1 MVARSERFV
10 ATVTQVI
17 ERYQRPLVYADLRH
31 NEGYAVRLKGITTT
45 VAAPPG
51 KKN

>member
-1 MVARSERFV
+1 VARSERFA
-10 ATVTQVI
+10 ATLVQVI

-45 VAAPPG
+45 TVTPAPG
-51 KKN
+51 RRN